1 MIVRNTSII
10 VMLTILIA
18 GDKELNWNG
27 SLDADGW
34 MWKGLQKGGILRIRH
49 AGKIIT
55 IER

>member
-1 MIVRNTSII
+1 MRNTSII